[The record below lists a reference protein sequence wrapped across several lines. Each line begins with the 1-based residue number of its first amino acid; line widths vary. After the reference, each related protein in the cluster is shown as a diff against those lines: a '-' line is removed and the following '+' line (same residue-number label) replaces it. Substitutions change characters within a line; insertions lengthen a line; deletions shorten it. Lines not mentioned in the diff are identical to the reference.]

1 MRLSKSCALELSS
14 MVCKRLEEGGV
25 GVGYSEMMRCLG
37 YVEEGEVER
46 ESVMSSVG
54 CVLPWCGV
62 VVEGNCSALKLNN
75 GLHTQCNKLKENNK
89 EYCKSCEGS
98 VRRNGGGAPYGSVSE
113 RLKVDILDYID
124 PKGRMTIPYAN
135 VMKKLNISR
144 EEAEVEAKKL
154 GWSIPEC
161 HFNEKKGKR
170 GRPKKD
176 TSAEDTASECSV
188 EKKKRGRPKKEK
200 AVVCN
205 NVGEELIA
213 SLVSEQTCVSEETSG
228 CKETELLPENINEE
242 EEEEEETNVV
252 KFEIN
257 GKIYLKSEDNILFDI
272 NSHDAIGVWNE
283 ETSDIGELPDEDDE

>member
-1 MRLSKSCALELSS
+1 
-14 MVCKRLEEGGV
+14 
-25 GVGYSEMMRCLG
+25 
-37 YVEEGEVER
+37 
-46 ESVMSSVG
+46 
-54 CVLPWCGV
+54 
-62 VVEGNCSALKLNN
+62 
-75 GLHTQCNKLKENNK
+75 
-89 EYCKSCEGS
+89 
-98 VRRNGGGAPYGSVSE
+98 
-113 RLKVDILDYID
+113 
-124 PKGRMTIPYAN
+124 
-135 VMKKLNISR
+135 
-144 EEAEVEAKKL
+144 VEAKKI

-242 EEEEEETNVV
+242 EEEETNVV

>member
-1 MRLSKSCALELSS
+1 MSMRLSKSCSYELSS
-14 MVCKRLEEGGV
+14 MVCKGLEEGGV
-25 GVGYSEMMRCLG
+25 GVGYSDMMRCLG
-37 YVEEGEVER
+37 YEEVSGVG

-62 VVEGNCSALKLNN
+62 VVEGNCSGLKLNN

-98 VRRNGGGAPYGSVSE
+98 VRRNGGRAPYGSVSE

-124 PKGRMTIPYAN
+124 PKGRKTIPYAN

-144 EEAEVEAKKL
+144 EEAEGEAKKL
-154 GWSIPEC
+154 GWTIPEC

-176 TSAEDTASECSV
+176 TSAEDTGSECSM

-213 SLVSEQTCVSEETSG
+213 SLVSEQTNV
-228 CKETELLPENINEE
+228 CKETELLAENINEE
-242 EEEEEETNVV
+242 EEEEDETNVV

-257 GKIYLKSEDNILFDI
+257 GKFYLKSEDNILFDI

-283 ETSDIGELPDEDDE
+283 ETSEIGELPDEDDE